1 LLTARPGKA
10 GPYRLTRNFALG
22 AAIIVVAA
30 GWALA
35 QLNRSLAVEQLE
47 RMAEANNSALTH
59 AFANG
64 VWGRF
69 EAFISE
75 AHALS
80 ADEIRARRETQE
92 LRREIET
99 LMTGTPVVR
108 IKLYDL
114 SGLTA
119 FSTDPVQIGDRLAT
133 DADEEDELERFRSAV
148 AGETVSE
155 LETGDVPAAAEASA
169 GEHWVLSSYVPVRR
183 GGDKGAIEGVA
194 EVYSDVTDVYAHI
207 RRVGFAHTAIVG
219 GAFLVVF
226 LLLIGVVWRAERVI
240 QRQHRRNL
248 DLVANAARAE
258 AASRAKSEF
267 LANMSHEL
275 RTPLNAIIGFSTILK
290 DESFG
295 PIGSGRYREYAGDI
309 CSAGQH
315 LLTIINDVLDLVK
328 VDSGKMA
335 IHAAA
340 VDLRTTAMSVV
351 KLMEAEAAACGVMIS
366 LEMES
371 TLAPIVSDDTKLR
384 QILMNLLSNS
394 IKFTPTGGCVTLGV
408 RQSEDRRETRVTVS
422 DTGIGM
428 READIPIALA
438 PFGQIDSALNRKHAG
453 TGLGLPLSQRLA
465 QLLGGVLEIE
475 SAPGSGTVVTIVL
488 PTRAARVDGE
498 ILAPAA

>member
-1 LLTARPGKA
+1 MLTAKPAKA
-10 GPYRLTRNFALG
+10 GLYQLTRNFALG
-22 AAIIVVAA
+22 AAIIIVAA

-35 QLNRSLAVEQLE
+35 ELNRSLAVDQLQ

-59 AFANG
+59 AFAND

-75 AHALS
+75 AHAMS
-80 ADEIRARRETQE
+80 ADEIRARPETQD
-92 LRREIET
+92 LRRKIET
-99 LMTGTPVVR
+99 LMAGTPVVR

-114 SGLTA
+114 GGLTA
-119 FSTDPVQIGDRLAT
+119 FSTDPDEIGERLDR
-133 DADEEDELERFRSAV
+133 DADDGDELERFRGAL
-148 AGETVSE
+148 AGGVVSDFETDQAPDP
-155 LETGDVPAAAEASA
+155 TDASV
-169 GEHWVLSSYVPVRR
+169 GERWVLSSYVPVRR
-183 GGDKGAIEGVA
+183 GGDGGAIEGVA

-207 RRVGFAHTAIVG
+207 RRVGLAHTAIVV

-240 QRQHRRNL
+240 RKQHRRNL

-295 PIGSGRYREYAGDI
+295 PIGSGRYKEYAGGI
-309 CSAGQH
+309 CNAGQH

-335 IHAAA
+335 VHAGV
-340 VDLRTTAMSVV
+340 VDLRATAMSVA
-351 KLMEAEAAACGVMIS
+351 KLVERDAAAGGVMLS
-366 LEMES
+366 LEIDS
-371 TLAPIVSDDTKLR
+371 TLPPIVSDDTKLR
-384 QILMNLLSNS
+384 QVLMNLLSNA
-394 IKFTPTGGCVTLGV
+394 IKFTPAGGCVTLGV
-408 RQSEDRRETRVTVS
+408 AQCADPRKIRVTVS
-422 DTGIGM
+422 DSGIGM

-453 TGLGLPLSQRLA
+453 TGLGLPLSQRLV
-465 QLLGGVLEIE
+465 QLLGGDLEIE
-475 SAPGSGTVVTIVL
+475 SEPEKGTVVTIIL
-488 PTRAARVDGE
+488 PMQSTPTRAE

>member
-1 LLTARPGKA
+1 MFTARPAKT

-22 AAIIVVAA
+22 AAIIIITA

-64 VWGRF
+64 IWGRF
-69 EAFISE
+69 EAFIAG
-75 AHALS
+75 AHELS
-80 ADEIRARRETQE
+80 GDEIRARPETAE
-92 LRREIET
+92 LRRDIET

-119 FSTDPVQIGDRLAT
+119 FSTEPAQIGERLAG
-133 DADEEDELERFRSAV
+133 DADEEDELARFRAAV
-148 AGETVSE
+148 AGDTVSE
-155 LETGDVPAAAEASA
+155 LETGDVPTAKTASA

-183 GGDKGAIEGVA
+183 GGDQGAIEGVA
-194 EVYSDVTDVYAHI
+194 EVYTDVTDVYAHNK
-207 RRVGFAHTAIVG
+207 RVGFVHAIVVG

-248 DLVANAARAE
+248 EMAANAARAE

-295 PIGSGRYREYAGDI
+295 PIGSGRYREYASDI
-309 CSAGQH
+309 CNAGQH

-335 IHAAA
+335 IHAAP
-340 VDLRTTAMSVV
+340 VDLRATALGVA
-351 KLMEAEAAACGVMIS
+351 KLMEAEAAAGAITLS
-366 LEMES
+366 LEIES
-371 TLAPIVSDDTKLR
+371 HLAPIVSDDTKLR
-384 QILMNLLSNS
+384 QILMNLLSNA
-394 IKFTPTGGCVTLGV
+394 IKFTHAGGRVTLGV
-408 RQSEDRRETRVTVS
+408 AQSADGRETRVTVT

-428 READIPIALA
+428 REEDIPIALA

-465 QLLGGVLEIE
+465 RLLGGELEVE
-475 SAPGSGTVVTIVL
+475 STPGNGTTVTVML
-488 PTRAARVDGE
+488 PTEAIAVEPEPLASAA
-498 ILAPAA
+498 

>member
-1 LLTARPGKA
+1 MLTARPAKA

-22 AAIIVVAA
+22 AAIIIVAA

-35 QLNRSLAVEQLE
+35 ALNRSLAVDQLQ

-75 AHALS
+75 AHDLS
-80 ADEIRARRETQE
+80 ADEIRARPETQD

-99 LMTGTPVVR
+99 LMAGTPVVR

-114 SGLTA
+114 GGLTA
-119 FSTDPVQIGDRLAT
+119 FSTDPDQVGQRLDR
-133 DADEEDELERFRSAV
+133 DADDEDELERFRGAL
-148 AGETVSE
+148 AGGMVSE
-155 LETGDVPAAAEASA
+155 LETDKVFGPTEASA
-169 GEHWVLSSYVPVRR
+169 GERWVLSSYVPVRR
-183 GGDKGAIEGVA
+183 GGDAIEGVA

-207 RRVGFAHTAIVG
+207 RRVGLAHTAIVG

-240 QRQHRRNL
+240 QKQHRRTL

-295 PIGSGRYREYAGDI
+295 PIGSGRYKEYAGDI
-309 CSAGQH
+309 CNAGQH

-328 VDSGKMA
+328 VDSGKMTV
-335 IHAAA
+335 HAGV
-340 VDLRTTAMSVV
+340 VDLRATAMSVA
-351 KLMEAEAAACGVMIS
+351 KLVERDAAAGGVMLS
-366 LEMES
+366 LEMDS
-371 TLAPIVSDDTKLR
+371 TLPPIVCDDTKLR
-384 QILMNLLSNS
+384 QVLMNLLSNA
-394 IKFTPTGGCVTLGV
+394 IKFTPAGGCVTLGV
-408 RQSEDRRETRVTVS
+408 AQSADPRKVRVTVS

-453 TGLGLPLSQRLA
+453 TGLGLPLSQRLM
-465 QLLGGVLEIE
+465 QLLGGDLEIE
-475 SAPGSGTVVTIVL
+475 SAPGKGTVVTIVL
-488 PTRAARVDGE
+488 PVQSASASAE
-498 ILAPAA
+498 SLAPAA

>member
-1 LLTARPGKA
+1 MFTARPAKA
-10 GPYRLTRNFALG
+10 GPYRLTRNFTLG
-22 AAIIVVAA
+22 AAIIIVAA

-35 QLNRSLAVEQLE
+35 GLNRSLAVDQLQ

-75 AHALS
+75 AHDLS
-80 ADEIRARRETQE
+80 ADEIRARPETQD

-99 LMTGTPVVR
+99 LMAGTPVVR

-114 SGLTA
+114 GGLTA
-119 FSTDPVQIGDRLAT
+119 FSTDPDQIGERLDR
-133 DADEEDELERFRSAV
+133 DADDEDELERFRGAL
-148 AGETVSE
+148 AGGMVSE
-155 LETGDVPAAAEASA
+155 LETDNVPGTTELSA
-169 GEHWVLSSYVPVRR
+169 DERWVLSSYVPVRR
-183 GGDKGAIEGVA
+183 GGGAIEGVA

-207 RRVGFAHTAIVG
+207 RRVGLAHTAIVG

-240 QRQHRRNL
+240 QKQHRRNL

-295 PIGSGRYREYAGDI
+295 PIGSGRYKEYAGDI
-309 CSAGQH
+309 CNAGQH

-335 IHAAA
+335 VHAGV
-340 VDLRTTAMSVV
+340 VDLRATAMSVA
-351 KLMEAEAAACGVMIS
+351 KLVERDAAAGGVMLS
-366 LEMES
+366 LEIDS
-371 TLAPIVSDDTKLR
+371 TLPAIVSDDTKLR
-384 QILMNLLSNS
+384 QVLMNLLSNA
-394 IKFTPTGGCVTLGV
+394 IKFTPAGGCVTLGIA
-408 RQSEDRRETRVTVS
+408 QSADPRKVRVTVS

-453 TGLGLPLSQRLA
+453 TGLGLPLSQRLM
-465 QLLGGVLEIE
+465 QLLGGDLEIE
-475 SAPGSGTVVTIVL
+475 SAPEKGTVVTIVL
-488 PTRAARVDGE
+488 PMQSAPATAE

>member
-1 LLTARPGKA
+1 LFTARPAKA

-22 AAIIVVAA
+22 AAIIIIAA

-35 QLNRSLAVEQLE
+35 ELNRNLAVDQLQ
-47 RMAEANNSALTH
+47 RMAEANNAALTH

-75 AHALS
+75 AHTLS
-80 ADEIRARRETQE
+80 ADEIRAHSETAE

-99 LMTGTPVVR
+99 LMAGTPVVR

-114 SGLTA
+114 GGLTA
-119 FSTDPVQIGDRLAT
+119 FSTDPTQIGDRLDR
-133 DADEEDELERFRSAV
+133 DADDQEELERFRAAL
-148 AGETVSE
+148 AGGMVSE
-155 LETGDVPAAAEASA
+155 LEMDDVPGEKRASA
-169 GEHWVLSSYVPVRR
+169 DERWVLSSYVPVRR
-183 GGDKGAIEGVA
+183 GGNGGAIEGVA

-207 RRVGFAHTAIVG
+207 RRVGLAHTAIVG

-226 LLLIGVVWRAERVI
+226 LLLIGVVWRAERMI
-240 QRQHRRNL
+240 QKQHGRNL

-295 PIGSGRYREYAGDI
+295 PIGSGRYKEYAGDI

-335 IHAAA
+335 VHAGV
-340 VDLRTTAMSVV
+340 VDLRATAMSVA
-351 KLMEAEAAACGVMIS
+351 KLVEADAAAGGVMLS
-366 LEMES
+366 MEMDS
-371 TLAPIVSDDTKLR
+371 TLTPIVSDDTKLR
-384 QILMNLLSNS
+384 QVLMNLLSNA
-394 IKFTPTGGCVTLGV
+394 IKFTPSGGCVTVGV
-408 RQSEDRRETRVTVS
+408 AQAADPRKMRVTVS

-438 PFGQIDSALNRKHAG
+438 PFGQIDSALNRRHAG
-453 TGLGLPLSQRLA
+453 TGLGLPLSQRLV
-465 QLLGGVLEIE
+465 QLLGGELEIE
-475 SAPGSGTVVTIVL
+475 SAPEKGTVVTIVL
-488 PTRAARVDGE
+488 PMQSAPGNAD